1 MTKQPPEGM
10 TVSLLDESD
19 IYNWQVTMEGPEG
32 SLYAVR
38 SSFPGA
44 LSAPSSIVG
53 PDRELNVRCRQGG
66 HYRLLLAL
74 PAEYPFKPPSLN
86 FKTKIYHPNI
96 TNDDKGAMCLA
107 MLRSEEWKP
116 STKILGV
123 LQTARNLLLEPNPD
137 DAVEGGIADQYKTDR
152 KQFDKVVKEWVK
164 KYAQES

>member
-32 SLYAVR
+32 SLYA
-38 SSFPGA
+38 
-44 LSAPSSIVG
+44 
-53 PDRELNVRCRQGG
+53 GG